1 MVPIW
6 FQTGDKIGPDIVSE
20 ARSVSESILNQF
32 EIDFGSILQPFWDDF
47 DGHVAGYDP
56 RLATGHGCPTV
67 DKCIDPKWVLKGIQI
82 LS

>member
-32 EIDFGSILQPFWDDF
+32 EIDFGSILQPFGDYF
-47 DGHVAGYDP
+47 DGHVAGYDHP
-56 RLATGHGCPTV
+56 WLAKDRGWPQAMAVRWSTSVSIPNG
-67 DKCIDPKWVLKGIQI
+67 
-82 LS
+82 S